1 MNTEFN
7 IADLEKALAFIK
19 ANPLVGGDDPES
31 CENKPVTIAIFER
44 LFIEGAELLAVA
56 VADGLT
62 EDEIKYRL
70 ASTKLALLLA
80 SIGREFTPNG
90 TEAVN
95 FVNRMFDEAGE
106 CHD

>member
-19 ANPLVGGDDPES
+19 ANPLVGGDNPES
-31 CENKPVTIAIFER
+31 CENKPVTIAMFER

-62 EDEIKYRL
+62 EDEMMDRMVGMKV
-70 ASTKLALLLA
+70 SLLLA

-90 TEAVN
+90 VDAVN
-95 FVNRMFDEAGE
+95 FVNKLFDAAGE

>member
-7 IADLEKALAFIK
+7 IADLEKALAVIK

-31 CENKPVTIAIFER
+31 CENKPVTIALFER
-44 LFIEGAELLAVA
+44 LLIEGAELLAVA

-62 EDEIKYRL
+62 EDEIKDRL
-70 ASTKLALLLA
+70 VGMKVALLLA
-80 SIGREFTPNG
+80 SIGRDFTPNG
-90 TEAVN
+90 VDAVN
-95 FVNRMFDEAGE
+95 FVNKMFDAAGE